1 MAEMNLRQITD
12 KLNQEFKGSSRKIV
26 FWYDEKAEFVED
38 VDTLELLDAKVFHLE
53 KNNQFYTK
61 YFLEMKDR
69 TTNYLLY
76 APYARPHESENHLED
91 LFMYSKQFFADRASL
106 MAMDLGIDAQYK
118 PFLEKHMKFFSAKER
133 AQKFYNLELE
143 YYNKETIE
151 VGIMSVLSKSKVSNF
166 EEILKIVLTEDV
178 LEDNKYLLEF
188 EKYSIQEVFWKL
200 SEDNLG
206 YMDAK
211 PTLEKLVIAMF
222 VTYTKKYFK
231 EEIPKSWDNFICHKS
246 GNVIAFLDNLKNSF
260 LYRDKYDELS
270 FMVAKK
276 LRAKETL
283 EVFSPEVMIQCDTF
297 SVFDDLIISWGVE
310 RLLQEDLGAKLNDMM
325 IPDICKARR
334 KNHFADMYRSKY
346 HLLESAFFV
355 IQSATYEGKEILLEI
370 IKQYMEKD
378 YKIDQLYRKFYFN
391 FDQLNDTTPF
401 EKLRDLVENIYSN
414 VYLMKNITGWNKA
427 IQKERIDFGLV
438 RQHEFYTKY
447 VRPTNDRVVVII
459 SDAMRYEVGEELYSR
474 LEIDEKCTPKM
485 ESMVSMLP
493 SFTKLGMAALLP
505 HKQIEITDDWKI
517 LVDGLSA
524 DSLKQREVILNRTVT
539 NSRCIQFDDLKIMKK
554 NDLREVFTGKE
565 VVYIYHNQI
574 DARGDKQNT
583 ENEVFTACQEAVE
596 EIHNMIRRISSNA
609 NTHHFIVTADHGFIY
624 KRDKVQ
630 ETDKIIHLAEKE
642 ALINRR
648 FIISKENLHDDGI
661 ISLPLSSILRN
672 KDQRYVI
679 VPLSTHVF
687 KVAGGGQNFVHG
699 GSSPQEMI
707 IPVID
712 VKVEKGYAETK
723 PAQITLV
730 SMVQKITSLI
740 SSLDFIQSE
749 PVSDVIKETNYRIY
763 FISEDQE
770 KISNEYIVAADKR
783 DENPNKRIF
792 RLKFNFKNKQ
802 YKRSKRYYLVAYDE
816 KNDVELFRHE
826 VVMDIAFADDFG
838 FNV

>member
-12 KLNQEFKGSSRKIV
+12 KLNEEFKGDSRKIV

-38 VDTLELLDAKVFHLE
+38 VDSLELLDAKVFHLE

-61 YFLEMKDR
+61 YFLEAKDK

-76 APYARPHESENHLED
+76 APYPRPHESENHLED
-91 LFMYSKQFFADRASL
+91 LLLYSKQFFADRASL
-106 MAMDLGIDAQYK
+106 IAMDLGIDERYK
-118 PFLEKHMKFFSAKER
+118 PFLEKHMKFFAAKER
-133 AQKFYNLELE
+133 AQKFYNLEIE
-143 YYNKETIE
+143 YYKKETIE
-151 VGIMSVLSKSKVSNF
+151 IGIMSVLSKSKVSNF
-166 EEILKIVLTEDV
+166 EEILKIVLTEDE
-178 LEDNKYLLEF
+178 LEDNKYLIEF
-188 EKYSIQEVFWKL
+188 EKYRLLEVFWKL
-200 SEDNLG
+200 CEDHLG
-206 YMDAK
+206 YMDAN
-211 PTLEKLVIAMF
+211 PNLEKLVIAMF

-231 EEIPKSWDNFICHKS
+231 EEIPKTWDNFVCHKS

-276 LRAKETL
+276 LRVKELL
-283 EVFSPEVMIQCDTF
+283 EVFSPEVMIQSDTF
-297 SVFDDLIISWGVE
+297 SVFDDLIIAWGVE
-310 RLLQEDLGAKLNDMM
+310 RLLQEDLGANLNSMT

-334 KNHFADMYRSKY
+334 KNHFADMYRSEY

-355 IQSATYEGKEILLEI
+355 IKSAKYEGKEILPEI
-370 IKQYMEKD
+370 IKLYMEKD
-378 YKIDQLYRKFYFN
+378 FKIDQLYRKFYYN
-391 FDQLNDTTPF
+391 FDQLNDTTSY

-414 VYLMKNITGWNKA
+414 VYLSKSVTGWNKA
-427 IQKERIDFGLV
+427 IQNNQIDFKLV
-438 RQHEFYTKY
+438 RQDEFYTRY
-447 VRPTNDRVVVII
+447 VRPSNDRVVVII
-459 SDAMRYEVGEELYSR
+459 SDAMRYEVGESLYSR
-474 LEIDEKCTPKM
+474 LEIDEKCTPKI

-505 HKQIEITDDWKI
+505 HEQIEITDDWKVF
-517 LVDGLSA
+517 VDGLSA
-524 DSLKQREVILNRTVT
+524 DSLKQREVILNKTVP

-554 NDLREVFTGKE
+554 NELREVFTGKE
-565 VVYIYHNQI
+565 IVYVYHNQI
-574 DARGDKQNT
+574 DARGDKLNT

-630 ETDKIIHLAEKE
+630 ETDKIIHFAEKD
-642 ALINRR
+642 AFINRR
-648 FIISKENLHDDGI
+648 FIISKENLQDDGI

-672 KDQRYVI
+672 HDQKNVI
-679 VPLSTHVF
+679 IPLSTHVF
-687 KVAGGGQNFVHG
+687 KVTGGGQNFVHG

-712 VKVEKGYAETK
+712 VKVEKGHAETK

-730 SMVQKITSLI
+730 STVQKITSLI

-749 PVSDVIKETNYRIY
+749 PVSDVIKETSYRIY

-770 KISNEYIVAADKR
+770 KISNEYIVTADKS
-783 DENPNKRIF
+783 DENPSKRIF

-802 YKRSKRYYLVAYDE
+802 YNRAKRYYLVAYDE
-816 KNDVELFRHE
+816 QNDVELFRHE